1 LAGLASLI
9 GPRLGSGLTLPVLA
23 VARRL
28 GDAELCGLAVAA
40 DGSTIGAMQQ
50 PVTAKSDAY
59 GAFLM
64 RLDELVALN
73 EVDGELT
80 SRTRRRL
87 DPRRAGKSAP

>member
-1 LAGLASLI
+1 
-9 GPRLGSGLTLPVLA
+9 
-23 VARRL
+23 
-28 GDAELCGLAVAA
+28 
-40 DGSTIGAMQQ
+40 MQQ